1 MNELSSLF
9 ADARDDS
16 VILLQKDK
24 TYHVCRHDS
33 YHLDGYFCTNTASQ
47 QENPT
52 GERFLQSPN
61 GNYHIRLEYLKEA
74 EITDN
79 LFEGDYTLHTKVCDH
94 ITDSNNT
101 VIKNQTTNETKNP
114 RTF

>member
-52 GERFLQSPN
+52 GERFTA
-61 GNYHIRLEYLKEA
+61 IYLKEKKN
-74 EITDN
+74 ITIDGNGATLLVHGKMTPLLLDRCENITVKN
-79 LFEGDYTLHTKVCDH
+79 L
-94 ITDSNNT
+94 T
-101 VIKNQTTNETKNP
+101 VD
-114 RTF
+114 